1 MGYNV
6 AHYFMINFNFLKNI
20 VLIILVLMSIFFVY
34 LLFVSYKNTPVV
46 QDIGNITIDD
56 FISEQPLISDEN
68 YVADEEVNLNF
79 NYKLIGIRSGGEN
92 SSVIVKKANKEYLVA
107 MGQLLDNTFE
117 LVEVN
122 QNSAIFRNGVK
133 MYRINKDEEK

>member
-6 AHYFMINFNFLKNI
+6 AHYFMTNFNFLKNI

>member
-68 YVADEEVNLNF
+68 YVADDEVNLNF

>member
-1 MGYNV
+1 ML
-6 AHYFMINFNFLKNI
+6 NFSNLKNI
-20 VLIILVLMSIFFVY
+20 VLLILLLISIFFVY
-34 LLFVSYKNTPVV
+34 LLYISHKNTPVI

-56 FISEQPLISDEN
+56 FISEQSLISNEN
-68 YVADEEVNLNF
+68 YVEDEEVELNF

-107 MGQLLDNTFE
+107 IGQLLDNTFE

>member
-1 MGYNV
+1 ML
-6 AHYFMINFNFLKNI
+6 NFSILKNI
-20 VLIILVLMSIFFVY
+20 VLLILLLISIFFVY

>member
-1 MGYNV
+1 ML
-6 AHYFMINFNFLKNI
+6 NFSNLKNI
-20 VLIILVLMSIFFVY
+20 VLLILLLISIFFVY
-34 LLFVSYKNTPVV
+34 LLFVSHKNAPVI
-46 QDIGNITIDD
+46 QNIDNITIDD
-56 FISEQPLISDEN
+56 FILEQPLISDEN